1 MPLGDSST
9 VRVGATVVTIG
20 NAGGVGGTPSA
31 ATGSVDALNR
41 SITAG
46 DSYEAGNTERL
57 KDVIQINGSLEPG
70 DSGGPLTNTAGQGV
84 GLTIAGAGTYSGSS
98 VDLTNA
104 YTLTY
109 SNAAATTIP
118 GSTTTTV
125 TGTGT
130 PLVAAVRRYTL
141 R

>member
-1 MPLGDSST
+1 MYTEGSLQANT
-9 VRVGATVVTIG
+9 
-20 NAGGVGGTPSA
+20 TPSMN
-31 ATGSVDALNR
+31 G
-41 SITAG
+41 
-46 DSYEAGNTERL
+46 
-57 KDVIQINGSLEPG
+57 QIMVEG
-70 DSGGPLTNTAGQGV
+70 A
-84 GLTIAGAGTYSGSS
+84 AGTYSGSS